1 MCKNR
6 KNLQE
11 IQVGLLLL
19 YRNQEYNC
27 AIRRIPFCA
36 IVSDCPEDAEG
47 SKLKYITGE
56 LTPIG

>member
-6 KNLQE
+6 KNVQE
-11 IQVGLLLL
+11 IQVGLVLL

-47 SKLKYITGE
+47 SKLKYIA
-56 LTPIG
+56 